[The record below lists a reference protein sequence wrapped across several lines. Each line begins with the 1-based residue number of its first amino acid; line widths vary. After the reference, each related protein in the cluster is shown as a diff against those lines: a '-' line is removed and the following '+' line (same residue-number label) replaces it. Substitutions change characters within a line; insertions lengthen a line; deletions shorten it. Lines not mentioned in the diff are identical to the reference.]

1 MVVISSLLTC
11 LFLQKKKLQAIST
24 DILDSF
30 NNLNEKKKK
39 IRERGRVMA
48 FGANAR
54 IVTSHKGKDK
64 PSVEFVKIANFSHSH
79 LM

>member
-1 MVVISSLLTC
+1 M
-11 LFLQKKKLQAIST
+11 K
-24 DILDSF
+24 
-30 NNLNEKKKK
+30 KKKK
-39 IRERGRVMA
+39 IRKRGRVMA

>member
-30 NNLNEKKKK
+30 NNLNEKKK

>member
-30 NNLNEKKKK
+30 NNLNEKKKNQG
-39 IRERGRVMA
+39 EGEGDG
-48 FGANAR
+48 FWSQCQNCHQPQGQGQ
-54 IVTSHKGKDK
+54 T
-64 PSVEFVKIANFSHSH
+64 
-79 LM
+79 